1 MNEEPYLV
9 DDGQVQDNKGYW
21 FLITGVYL
29 GLVIGLVISRVIV
42 PVEYV
47 DTAPASL
54 SAEFRTQYRLLI
66 ASAYAANRDLVRADA
81 RLSLLAEEDAY
92 RKIAEQAQQ
101 TMALGG
107 SEADAHALSEL
118 ALALSSGTSG
128 SRPTPTQ
135 DE

>member
-1 MNEEPYLV
+1 MNEEPYPTY
-9 DDGQVQDNKGYW
+9 DERVQENKGYW
-21 FLITGVYL
+21 FLITGVVL

-54 SAEFRTQYRLLI
+54 SAEYKSQYRLLI

-81 RLSLLAEEDAY
+81 RLSLLAEEDVY
-92 RKIAEQAQQ
+92 RKVAEQAQQ

-107 SEADAHALSEL
+107 SEADARALSEL

-128 SRPTPTQ
+128 TRPTPTK